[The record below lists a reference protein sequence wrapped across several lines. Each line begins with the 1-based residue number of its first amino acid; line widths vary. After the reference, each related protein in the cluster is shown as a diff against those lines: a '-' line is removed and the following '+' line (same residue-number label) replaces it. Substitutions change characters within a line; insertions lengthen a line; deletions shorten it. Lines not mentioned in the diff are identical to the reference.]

1 MRRWTI
7 LAAAALSLA
16 VAGAADARPR
26 FGPGMILR
34 ALPGPF
40 AAMFGGGRSRHV
52 RRVRTERPSPQ
63 ARVIPVRQTTVIP
76 VRDEQTVAQ
85 GAGQGARQDARVGW
99 IGPVFW
105 PSAFDDMFAY
115 ASLLDGAGAQFW
127 SYGYGDILKGMFGGS
142 AARQPAPDPSAATDS
157 CGATAAASG
166 ADRWIERVEQALAP
180 TAEQRPALEQ
190 LRSALADAGDRIRIT
205 CRSPVPTAPLDRLQ
219 AMQDR
224 LWAMRDA
231 ALTMRVPLER
241 LAGQLT
247 DEQKARLNGGDPGRA
262 TDTAAPATEGRA
274 DATARTCSAQMP
286 TMAGGPIEAIG
297 RAVRPTEQQRA
308 GLEALQMTTMGMA
321 QLVMASC
328 PAEQPAGPVARLG
341 VETERITYMLFAVK
355 TTSAAFSSFYGS
367 LSDEQK
373 AAFNKM
379 ARPQQ

>member
-1 MRRWTI
+1 M
-7 LAAAALSLA
+7 
-16 VAGAADARPR
+16 
-26 FGPGMILR
+26 
-34 ALPGPF
+34 
-40 AAMFGGGRSRHV
+40 
-52 RRVRTERPSPQ
+52 
-63 ARVIPVRQTTVIP
+63 
-76 VRDEQTVAQ
+76 QTVAQ
-85 GAGQGARQDARVGW
+85 GSGQGAGQGTPQDARVGW
-99 IGPVFW
+99 TGPVFW
-105 PSAFDDMFAY
+105 PTAFDDMFAY
-115 ASLLDGAGAQFW
+115 ASRLDGAGTRFW
-127 SYGYGDILKGMFGGS
+127 SYGYGDVLAGMFAGS
-142 AARQPAPDPSAATDS
+142 AAGQPAPDPSAATDS

-190 LRSALADAGDRIRIT
+190 LRSALADAGDRIRTT

-247 DEQKARLNGGDPGRA
+247 DEQKARLNGGDPGRTTEAAAPA
-262 TDTAAPATEGRA
+262 TEGRANGRAVGAGAPATEGRA
-274 DATARTCSAQMP
+274 DASARACSAQMP

-341 VETERITYMLFAVK
+341 VETERITFMLFAVK

-367 LSDEQK
+367 LSDEQNSCTQTQR
-373 AAFNKM
+373 AASWSPRSRASRAATVPPCVSCITIPPRSFSAFAFVSWAIE
-379 ARPQQ
+379 ARLRTCFRTFM

>member
-16 VAGAADARPR
+16 AAGVADARPR

-40 AAMFGGGRSRHV
+40 AAMFGGSRSRHV
-52 RRVRTERPSPQ
+52 RRVRTERPPPQARQSPQ
-63 ARVIPVRQTTVIP
+63 ARLIP

-85 GAGQGARQDARVGW
+85 GAGRGAAQDTRLGW
-99 IGPVFW
+99 TGPVFW

-115 ASLLDGAGAQFW
+115 ASRLDGAGGRFW
-127 SYGYGDILKGMFGGS
+127 SYGYGDVLAGMFTGS
-142 AARQPAPDPSAATDS
+142 AVGQPAPEASGATDA
-157 CGATAAASG
+157 CGAAVSASG
-166 ADRWIERVEQALAP
+166 ADRWIERVEQALQP

-190 LRSALADAGDRIRIT
+190 LRGTLADASDRIRTT

-231 ALTMRVPLER
+231 TLTMRVPLER
-241 LAGQLT
+241 LLDQLT
-247 DEQKARLNGGDPGRA
+247 DEQKARLNGTDPGRDA
-262 TDTAAPATEGRA
+262 DAGAPATVGRA
-274 DATARTCSAQMP
+274 DASARACSAQTP

-297 RAVRPTEQQRA
+297 RVVRPTEQQRA

-341 VETERITYMLFAVK
+341 VETERITFMLFAVK
-355 TTSAAFSSFYGS
+355 TTGAAFSSFYSS

-373 AAFNKM
+373 AAFDKM
-379 ARPQQ
+379 AQPQQ